1 MKPFSTV
8 LLAVL
13 LSVIAAY
20 ATVKMVSTSSAPV
33 AAEAKKETVYERVMR
48 TGTIRCGYTPYSI
61 GFIKDPN
68 SGAMSGI
75 YYDVVNE
82 LAKNLSLK
90 VEWVE
95 EVGWGTQVEG
105 VSTGRFDMICSP
117 TSLNAGRTR
126 AADFSIPL
134 YYSPVHIWA
143 ATASKDKYAGQPNTA
158 LNNADVRIS
167 VMDGEQTSTFA
178 RNYFPQVKQVSLP
191 QTAQFS
197 DLMLQVTTGKADITF
212 AEPYAV
218 NEYLEHNPDT
228 MVQVSQKPLVIVP
241 NIILMKNDEFAFK
254 ELIDNGLRELFNT
267 GFMDTAISKYE
278 KYPNSYVRETT
289 LR

>member
-13 LSVIAAY
+13 FSIVAAY
-20 ATVKMVSTSSAPV
+20 ATVKMVLPSSAP
-33 AAEAKKETVYERVMR
+33 AATEAKKETVYERVMR

-68 SGAMSGI
+68 TGAMSGI
-75 YYDVVNE
+75 YFDIVNE

-126 AADFSIPL
+126 AADFSISL

-143 ATASKDKYAGQPNTA
+143 ATASKDKYAGQPHAA

-178 RNYFPQVKQVSLP
+178 RNYFPQAKQISLP

-212 AEPYAV
+212 AEAYAV
-218 NEYLEHNPDT
+218 NEYLEHNQGT

-267 GFMDTAISKYE
+267 GFMDSAISKYE